1 MRRHL
6 VIIALLLSLTA
17 PAIANENPRGNPGL
31 RDRAVKVIKL
41 IAHLLEGGDFSW
53 PHP

>member
-6 VIIALLLSLTA
+6 VVIALLLSLA
-17 PAIANENPRGNPGL
+17 LPAVANENPRGNPGL
-31 RDRAVKVIKL
+31 RDRAVKIMKL
-41 IAHLLEGGDFSW
+41 IVHLLEGGDMSW